1 MVTQG
6 DRNYEAAKAFWINMP
21 LDEAAETVLRNLDD
35 IPYEIRPIYSD
46 GI

>member
-21 LDEAAETVLRNLDD
+21 LDEAAETVLGNLDD
-35 IPYEIRPIYSD
+35 IPYEIRSIYPD